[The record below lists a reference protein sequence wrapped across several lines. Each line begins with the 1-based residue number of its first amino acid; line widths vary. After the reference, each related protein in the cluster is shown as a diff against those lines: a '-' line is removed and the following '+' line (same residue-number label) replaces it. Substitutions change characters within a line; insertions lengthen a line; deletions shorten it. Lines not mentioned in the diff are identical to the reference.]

1 MDVPQNNCSKILQNS
16 EHSINSGSFLI
27 NIEKFVQSWDSD
39 IEVEIKKHGSL
50 NSLGISM
57 DGQDILLFIVL
68 VFSPKAYWFLWIL
81 L

>member
-27 NIEKFVQSWDSD
+27 NIEKFAQSWDSD
-39 IEVEIKKHGSL
+39 IEVEIKKHGPL

>member
-1 MDVPQNNCSKILQNS
+1 MDVPQNNYSKILQNS

-27 NIEKFVQSWDSD
+27 NIEKFAQSWDSD

>member
-27 NIEKFVQSWDSD
+27 NIEKFAQSWDSD